1 MSAQLRAPTP
11 SPFADLFA
19 LDPKVS
25 YLNHGAFGACP
36 HSVLAVQQRFR
47 AQVEQNSL
55 HFFLR
60 ELEGL
65 FDQTRAVLAPFLGA
79 KSADLVFVPN
89 ATAGV
94 NTVLTSIDQEPGSEV
109 VITDHTYPACRNAVE
124 YWAKRRSATVR
135 VAKLPFPLAS
145 AAELVSA
152 ILDAVTPR
160 TQLVLLDHVTSP
172 SGLVMP
178 VETLVPLLRERGID
192 TLVDGAHGP
201 GMLPLDLEQLGAT
214 YYTGNLHKW
223 CCAPKGAAF
232 LWVPKERQDSIH
244 PLVISH
250 GWSTVRTDRSR
261 FLLEFDWP
269 GTLDPSAILSIPAA
283 LSFLSG
289 LFEGGFPA
297 LYAHNRALA
306 LRGRDALCRAL
317 GTPAPCP
324 DSMIGSLAAVL
335 FPERTPK
342 SPTPDALYA
351 ALVARGIEVPIVPM
365 PGYPSG
371 FVRIAAQ
378 VYNTEAQFVALGQA
392 LREELG
398 LTATASAPG

>member
-1 MSAQLRAPTP
+1 VSAEAPSSSAKR
-11 SPFADLFA
+11 SPFAPLFA
-19 LDPKVS
+19 LDPQVS

-36 HSVLAVQQRFR
+36 HAVLAVQQEFR
-47 AQVEQNSL
+47 QRLERNSL
-55 HFFLR
+55 HFFMR

-79 KSADLVFVPN
+79 KPEDLVFVPN

-94 NTVLTSIDQEPGSEV
+94 NTVLASIEQEAGTEV
-109 VITDHTYPACRNAVE
+109 VVTDHTYPACRNAVE
-124 YWAKRRSATVR
+124 YWAKRRSVNVR
-135 VAKLPFPLAS
+135 VAKLPFPLTSASELS
-145 AAELVSA
+145 AA
-152 ILDAVTPR
+152 ILAEVTPR
-160 TQLVLLDHVTSP
+160 TRLVLLDHVTSP
-172 SGLVMP
+172 SGLIVP
-178 VETLVPLLRERGID
+178 LEELVPALRERGID

-201 GMLPLDLEQLGAT
+201 GMLPILLEQLGAT

-232 LWVPKERQDSIH
+232 LWVPRDRQPTIH

-250 GWSTVRTDRSR
+250 GWAAQRTDRPR

-283 LSFLSG
+283 LGFLSG

-306 LRGRDALCRAL
+306 LRARDILCSAL
-317 GTPAPCP
+317 GTAPPCP

-342 SPTPDALYA
+342 SPTPEALYA
-351 ALVARGIEVPIVPM
+351 ALVARNIEVPIVAW
-365 PGYPSG
+365 PGKPSG
-371 FVRIAAQ
+371 FIRIAAQ
-378 VYNTEAQFVALGQA
+378 VYNTESDFIALDQA

-398 LTATASAPG
+398 LS

>member
-1 MSAQLRAPTP
+1 VSTEEKSSIATR
-11 SPFADLFA
+11 SPFAPLFA
-19 LDPKVS
+19 LDPQVS

-36 HSVLAVQQRFR
+36 HAVLAVQHEFRQRLER
-47 AQVEQNSL
+47 NSL
-55 HFFLR
+55 HFFMR

-79 KSADLVFVPN
+79 TPEDLVFVPN

-94 NTVLTSIDQEPGSEV
+94 NTVLASLEQEAGTEV
-109 VITDHTYPACRNAVE
+109 IVTDHTYPACKNAVE
-124 YWAKRRSATVR
+124 YWAKRRSVNVR
-135 VAKLPFPLAS
+135 VAKLPFPLTSAGELS
-145 AAELVSA
+145 AA
-152 ILDAVTPR
+152 ILAEVTPR
-160 TQLVLLDHVTSP
+160 TRLVLLDHVTSP
-172 SGLVMP
+172 SGLVVP
-178 VETLVPLLRERGID
+178 LEELVPALRERGVD

-201 GMLPLDLEQLGAT
+201 GMLPIQLEQLGAT

-223 CCAPKGAAF
+223 CCAPKSAAF
-232 LWVPKERQDSIH
+232 LWVPRDRQPTIH

-250 GWSTVRTDRSR
+250 GWAAQRTDRPR

-283 LSFLSG
+283 LGFLGG

-306 LRGRDALCRAL
+306 LRARDILCSAL
-317 GTPAPCP
+317 GTEPVCP

-335 FPERTPK
+335 FPEHTPK
-342 SPTPDALYA
+342 SPTPEALYA
-351 ALVARGIEVPIVPM
+351 ALVARNIEVPIVAW
-365 PGYPSG
+365 PGKPSG

-378 VYNTEAQFVALGQA
+378 VYNTESDFVALAQA

-398 LTATASAPG
+398 LA

>member
-1 MSAQLRAPTP
+1 MSAEDTP
-11 SPFADLFA
+11 SIATRSPFAPLFA
-19 LDPKVS
+19 LDPQVS

-36 HSVLAVQQRFR
+36 YAVLAVQQEFR
-47 AQVEQNSL
+47 QRLERNSL
-55 HFFLR
+55 HFFMR

-79 KSADLVFVPN
+79 TPEDLVFVPN

-94 NTVLTSIDQEPGSEV
+94 NTVLASLDQEAGTEV
-109 VITDHTYPACRNAVE
+109 VVTDHTYPACRNAVE
-124 YWAKRRSATVR
+124 YWAKRRSVHVR

-145 AAELVSA
+145 PSELSRA
-152 ILDAVTPR
+152 ILAEVTPR
-160 TQLVLLDHVTSP
+160 TRLVLLDHVTSP
-172 SGLVMP
+172 SGLIVP
-178 VETLVPLLRERGID
+178 LEELVPALRERGVE

-201 GMLPLDLEQLGAT
+201 GMLPLQLDQLGAT

-232 LWVPKERQDSIH
+232 LWVTRDRQPTIH

-250 GWSTVRTDRSR
+250 GWAAQRTDRPR

-283 LSFLSG
+283 LGFLGG

-306 LRGRDALCRAL
+306 LRARGILCSAL
-317 GTPAPCP
+317 GTAPPCP
-324 DSMIGSLAAVL
+324 EPMIGSLAAVL

-342 SPTPDALYA
+342 APTPEALYA
-351 ALVARGIEVPIVPM
+351 ALVARNIEVPIVAW
-365 PGYPSG
+365 PGKPSG

-378 VYNTEAQFVALGQA
+378 VYNTESEFIALGQA

-398 LTATASAPG
+398 LT